1 MTDREKS
8 IRKMAE
14 IIEQRRL
21 EAEIN
26 KELFEKIIANDLQ
39 GITVQKGGFR
49 PVEDCLM
56 SQSSTWQL
64 EFHLNV
70 HKGMRLLRALV
81 IADEKTNNRQ
91 LAKYHENY
99 VRINYPEEYKKY
111 KEGK

>member
-1 MTDREKS
+1 MTEV
-8 IRKMAE
+8 E
-14 IIEQRRL
+14 IS
-21 EAEIN
+21 

-39 GITVQKGGFR
+39 GITVQDGRFR

-56 SQSSTWQL
+56 SQNSTWRL

-91 LAKYHENY
+91 LAKYHEYY
-99 VRINYPEEYKKY
+99 VRVYYPEEYKKY

>member
-1 MTDREKS
+1 MTES
-8 IRKMAE
+8 E
-14 IIEQRRL
+14 IS
-21 EAEIN
+21 

-39 GITVQKGGFR
+39 GITVRGGYFQ
-49 PVEDCLM
+49 PVNKDLM

-81 IADEKTNNRQ
+81 RADETAGNK
-91 LAKYHENY
+91 LIKYHENY

-111 KEGK
+111 KEGM

>member
-1 MTDREKS
+1 MT
-8 IRKMAE
+8 
-14 IIEQRRL
+14 
-21 EAEIN
+21 EAQIS

-39 GITVQKGGFR
+39 GITVQNGHFR

-56 SQSSTWQL
+56 SQGSTWQL

-81 IADEKTNNRQ
+81 RADETTGNK
-91 LAKYHENY
+91 LIKYHENY

-111 KEGK
+111 KEGM

>member
-1 MTDREKS
+1 MT
-8 IRKMAE
+8 
-14 IIEQRRL
+14 
-21 EAEIN
+21 EAEIS

-39 GITVQKGGFR
+39 GITVQNGRFR

-56 SQSSTWQL
+56 SQNSTWQL

-81 IADEKTNNRQ
+81 RADETTGNG
-91 LAKYHENY
+91 LIKYHENY